1 MSDDSPFLTA
11 IVLNY
16 NGASY
21 VRRLFQSLR
30 EQTFQDFEILMVDND
45 SDDDSV
51 ALTRREFPEVRV
63 VEFGQNLGYA
73 EANNRAADLTTAPYI
88 CFLNNDTFLDKD
100 ALALLA
106 AAAQRRPEAPI
117 LAPQQRTYDDL
128 LTLSVGVGVD
138 VLGFY
143 YRGMPTDDQVFYAD
157 GACLFVR
164 SKVFHEIG
172 KFDPFYFMF
181 FEECDLCWRAWLWG
195 YRVQSV
201 HDALVYHKAG
211 AAAGSSIVA
220 NGQFTTSKRKR
231 RLSHRNQWAT
241 LLKNYAAPTLVLIV
255 PLFAF
260 MTMAEV
266 ALLTIGGQHGVL
278 REVYVPAWR
287 DLAANWPYLMQ
298 RRHEVQRARVVGDW
312 TIIRRMSLKLA
323 AVERFRRSGLP
334 RIT

>member
-1 MSDDSPFLTA
+1 MSDGSPFLTV

-16 NGASY
+16 NGAAY
-21 VRRLFQSLR
+21 VRRLFHSLR
-30 EQTFQDFEILMVDND
+30 EQTFQDFDVLMVDNG
-45 SDDDSV
+45 SDDNSV
-51 ALTRREFPEVRV
+51 AVTRQEFPDVRI
-63 VEFGQNLGYA
+63 VEFGRNLGYA
-73 EANNRAADLTTAPYI
+73 EANNRGADLTVTPYI

-100 ALALLA
+100 ALALLVA
-106 AAAQRRPEAPI
+106 AARRRPEAPI
-117 LAPQQRTYDDL
+117 LAPQQRTYDDR
-128 LTLSVGVGVD
+128 LTLSAGVGVD
-138 VLGFY
+138 ILGFY

-164 SKVFHEIG
+164 RDVFYELG

-220 NGQFTTSKRKR
+220 DGQLTTSKRKR

-255 PLFAF
+255 PLFLF

-266 ALLTIGGQHGVL
+266 VLLTISGQRSVL
-278 REVYVPAWR
+278 RETYVLAWH
-287 DLAANWPYLMQ
+287 DILANWPYLLK
-298 RRHEVQRARVVGDW
+298 RRREVQRARVVGDW
-312 TIIRRMSLKLA
+312 TIIRRMSLRLA
-323 AVERFRRSGLP
+323 TVERFLRSGLP
-334 RIT
+334 TIT